1 MNLTFRKFFK
11 ILPKEYSF
19 LGCSSLLP
27 RSHGVSRFPTSFSV
41 FSVLQAIVLF
51 SIYPSGLKAQDPQ
64 LVDRYLSSIQPSIQ
78 LQFNEGMAEIAS
90 KWKEADNDLQKF
102 QLLDERTGLL
112 EKTVPDR
119 KIEEW
124 VGRII
129 KLGISKQGD
138 AFLSIRLS
146 GSISKGNQNKT
157 KQEAKKN
164 SAGMNENK
172 DLTGAVFLTRD
183 ERLSDL
189 DDKSLIPA
197 GTPLFNLLKRFKSG
211 DEVRFNAQLLP
222 EMGTFIREIDAEM
235 DSRLLNPKFV
245 SRFEYLE
252 KIDIPEQRQSSLR
265 KSESIPESGKDLEKK
280 PFIRKASSEEQPEIP
295 DKDLLALLPK
305 IDLHLF
311 NEYRLSQYDWNYSN
325 FMDRWFRQVRMNLQ
339 TYPPSDYWSGDFPQ
353 GGRVI
358 LQLQLRKDGTIIKH
372 STRSEGSVSM
382 MMKEHVERAVFSYE
396 LPKLPEHFKHSILS
410 VGFFHDFPPMPHLL
424 FLQKGQEA
432 SPKKTSIE
440 PGKTMTPFEEAS
452 AKISRRL
459 QRKIK
464 LKQTLELYHFE
475 LRKRIEDKIRVFQ
488 NFPENERML
497 IQLKITR
504 PVSGTRWD
512 ILEEPQSPAFRLV
525 LLNALER
532 SKIPPLPKLL
542 QDREEY
548 TVLLDIRP

>member
-1 MNLTFRKFFK
+1 MFTKFLK

-51 SIYPSGLKAQDPQ
+51 SIYSSDLKAQDPQ
-64 LVDRYLSSIQPSIQ
+64 LVDRYLSSIQPSTQ

-138 AFLSIRLS
+138 AYLSIRLS
-146 GSISKGNQNKT
+146 GNMSKGNQNKT
-157 KQEAKKN
+157 KQLAKKN
-164 SAGMNENK
+164 SDKVDENK

-325 FMDRWFRQVRMNLQ
+325 FMGRWFRQVRMNLQ
-339 TYPPSDYWSGDFPQ
+339 TYPPSDYWSGEFPQ

-372 STRSEGSVSM
+372 FTRSEGSVSM

-424 FLQKGQEA
+424 FLQKDQEA

-504 PVSGTRWD
+504 PVSETRWD

>member
-1 MNLTFRKFFK
+1 MFTKFLK

-64 LVDRYLSSIQPSIQ
+64 LVDRYLSSIQPSTQ

-146 GSISKGNQNKT
+146 GSISKGNQIET

-252 KIDIPEQRQSSLR
+252 KIDIPEQRQSILR
-265 KSESIPESGKDLEKK
+265 ESESIPESGKDLEKK

-325 FMDRWFRQVRMNLQ
+325 FMDRWFRQVKMNLQ
-339 TYPPSDYWSGDFPQ
+339 TYPPSDYWSGEFPQ

-358 LQLQLRKDGTIIKH
+358 LQLQLTKDGTIIKH

-432 SPKKTSIE
+432 SPKKTSIK

-512 ILEEPQSPAFRLV
+512 ILEEPLSPAFRLV

>member
-1 MNLTFRKFFK
+1 MFTKFLK

-51 SIYPSGLKAQDPQ
+51 SIYSSDLKAQDPQ
-64 LVDRYLSSIQPSIQ
+64 LVDRYLSSIQPSTQ

-146 GSISKGNQNKT
+146 GSISKGNHNKT
-157 KQEAKKN
+157 KQVAKKN
-164 SAGMNENK
+164 SDGMNENK

-265 KSESIPESGKDLEKK
+265 KSESIPESGKDPEKK
-280 PFIRKASSEEQPEIP
+280 TYIRKPSSEEQPEIP

-339 TYPPSDYWSGDFPQ
+339 TNPPSDYWSGEFPQ

-358 LQLQLRKDGTIIKH
+358 LQLQLTKDGTIIKH

-432 SPKKTSIE
+432 SPKKTAIE

>member
-1 MNLTFRKFFK
+1 MNLMFTKFLK

-27 RSHGVSRFPTSFSV
+27 RSHGVSLFRTLFSV

-64 LVDRYLSSIQPSIQ
+64 LVDRYLSSIQPSTQ

-146 GSISKGNQNKT
+146 GNISKGNQYKT
-157 KQEAKKN
+157 KQVAKKN

-265 KSESIPESGKDLEKK
+265 KAESIPESGKDLEKK

-339 TYPPSDYWSGDFPQ
+339 TYPPSDYWSGEFPQ

-382 MMKEHVERAVFSYE
+382 MMKEHVERAVLSYE

-424 FLQKGQEA
+424 FLQKDQEA

-440 PGKTMTPFEEAS
+440 PGKTLTPFEEAS

>member
-1 MNLTFRKFFK
+1 MNLTFTKFFK

-19 LGCSSLLP
+19 VGCISLLP
-27 RSHGVSRFPTSFSV
+27 RSHGVSLIPISFSV
-41 FSVLQAIVLF
+41 FSVLHAFVLF

-64 LVDRYLSSIQPSIQ
+64 LVDRYLSSIQPSTQ
-78 LQFNEGMAEIAS
+78 LQFNEGMAKIAS
-90 KWKEADNDLQKF
+90 KWKEVDNDLQKF

-138 AFLSIRLS
+138 AYISILLS
-146 GSISKGNQNKT
+146 GSISKGNQIET

-265 KSESIPESGKDLEKK
+265 KSENIPESGKDLEKK

-358 LQLQLRKDGTIIKH
+358 LQLQLTKDGTIIKH

-424 FLQKGQEA
+424 FLQKDQEA

>member
-1 MNLTFRKFFK
+1 MNLMFTKFLK

-64 LVDRYLSSIQPSIQ
+64 LVDRYLSSIQPSTQ
-78 LQFNEGMAEIAS
+78 LLFNEGMAEIAS

-325 FMDRWFRQVRMNLQ
+325 FMDRWFRQVKMNLQ

-358 LQLQLRKDGTIIKH
+358 LQLQLTKDGTIIKH

-382 MMKEHVERAVFSYE
+382 MMKEHVERAVLSYE

>member
-1 MNLTFRKFFK
+1 MNLMFTKFLK

-64 LVDRYLSSIQPSIQ
+64 LVDRYLSSIQPATQ

-157 KQEAKKN
+157 KQEAEKN
-164 SAGMNENK
+164 SDGMNETK

-353 GGRVI
+353 GGRI
-358 LQLQLRKDGTIIKH
+358 TLQLQLRKDGTIIKH

-382 MMKEHVERAVFSYE
+382 MMKEHVERAVLSYE
-396 LPKLPEHFKHSILS
+396 LPKLPEHFKHTMLS

-424 FLQKGQEA
+424 FLQRGEEA

-440 PGKTMTPFEEAS
+440 PGKSMTPFEEAS

>member
-1 MNLTFRKFFK
+1 MNLMFTKFLK
-11 ILPKEYSF
+11 IFPKEYSF

-27 RSHGVSRFPTSFSV
+27 RNHGVSRFPTSFSI

-51 SIYPSGLKAQDPQ
+51 SIYPSDLNAQDPL
-64 LVDRYLSSIQPSIQ
+64 LVDRYLSSIQPSNQ
-78 LQFNEGMAEIAS
+78 LQFNQGMAEIAS

-112 EKTVPDR
+112 EKSVPDR

-124 VGRII
+124 VGRIM

-146 GSISKGNQNKT
+146 GSISKGNQIGK
-157 KQEAKKN
+157 KQEDKKN
-164 SAGMNENK
+164 SAGMNKNN

-222 EMGTFIREIDAEM
+222 EMGTYIREIDAEM
-235 DSRLLNPKFV
+235 ESRLLNPKFV

-252 KIDIPEQRQSSLR
+252 KIDIPEQRQSNLR
-265 KSESIPESGKDLEKK
+265 KSGSMLDSRKDPEKK
-280 PFIRKASSEEQPEIP
+280 PFIRKASSKEQPEIP
-295 DKDLLALLPK
+295 DQDLLALLPK

-339 TYPPSDYWSGDFPQ
+339 TYPPSDYWSGNFPQ

-358 LQLQLRKDGTIIKH
+358 LQLQLTKDGTIIKH

-396 LPKLPEHFKHSILS
+396 LPKLPEHFKHSILN
-410 VGFFHDFPPMPHLL
+410 VGIFHDFPPMPHLL

-432 SPKKTSIE
+432 SPNKNSIE
-440 PGKTMTPFEEAS
+440 PGKTLTPYEEAS

-512 ILEEPQSPAFRLV
+512 ILEEPLSPAFRLV

>member
-1 MNLTFRKFFK
+1 MNLMFTKFLK

-64 LVDRYLSSIQPSIQ
+64 LVDRYLSSIQPSTQ

-146 GSISKGNQNKT
+146 GSISKGNQIKT

-339 TYPPSDYWSGDFPQ
+339 TYPPSDYWSGEFPQ

-358 LQLQLRKDGTIIKH
+358 LQLQLTKDGTIIKH

-440 PGKTMTPFEEAS
+440 PGKTLTPFEEAS

>member
-1 MNLTFRKFFK
+1 MLTKFFK
-11 ILPKEYSF
+11 ILPKEYAF
-19 LGCSSLLP
+19 LGCSSLFP

-64 LVDRYLSSIQPSIQ
+64 LVDRYLSSIQPSSQ

-138 AFLSIRLS
+138 AFLSIQLS
-146 GSISKGNQNKT
+146 GSISKGNQIET

-164 SAGMNENK
+164 SAGMDENK

-280 PFIRKASSEEQPEIP
+280 PFIIKASSEEQPEIP

-305 IDLHLF
+305 IDLYLF

-339 TYPPSDYWSGDFPQ
+339 TYPPSDYWSGEFPQ

>member
-1 MNLTFRKFFK
+1 MFTKFLK

-51 SIYPSGLKAQDPQ
+51 SIYPSDLKAQDPQ
-64 LVDRYLSSIQPSIQ
+64 LVDRYLSSIQPSTQ

-146 GSISKGNQNKT
+146 GNMSKGNQNKT
-157 KQEAKKN
+157 KQLAKKN
-164 SAGMNENK
+164 SDKVDENK

-339 TYPPSDYWSGDFPQ
+339 TYPPSDYWSGEFPQ

-424 FLQKGQEA
+424 FLQKDQEA
-432 SPKKTSIE
+432 SPKKTAIE

>member
-1 MNLTFRKFFK
+1 MNLMFTKFLK
-11 ILPKEYSF
+11 ILSKEYSF

-51 SIYPSGLKAQDPQ
+51 SIYPSGLKAQDLH
-64 LVDRYLSSIQPSIQ
+64 LVDRYLNSIQPSTQ

-138 AFLSIRLS
+138 AYISILLS

-157 KQEAKKN
+157 KQVAKKN
-164 SAGMNENK
+164 SAGMNKNT

-265 KSESIPESGKDLEKK
+265 KSENIPESGKDLEKK

-295 DKDLLALLPK
+295 DKDLLTLLPK

-339 TYPPSDYWSGDFPQ
+339 TYPPSDYWSGEFPQ

-358 LQLQLRKDGTIIKH
+358 LQLQLTKDGTIIKH

-382 MMKEHVERAVFSYE
+382 MMKEHVERAVLSYE

-410 VGFFHDFPPMPHLL
+410 VGIFHDFPPMPHLL

-440 PGKTMTPFEEAS
+440 PGKTMSPFEETS

-548 TVLLDIRP
+548 IILLDIRP

>member
-1 MNLTFRKFFK
+1 MFTKFLK

-41 FSVLQAIVLF
+41 FSVLQATVF
-51 SIYPSGLKAQDPQ
+51 FCIYPSGLKAQDPQ
-64 LVDRYLSSIQPSIQ
+64 LVDRYLSSIQPSTQ

-146 GSISKGNQNKT
+146 GSISKGNQIKT

-339 TYPPSDYWSGDFPQ
+339 TYPPSDYWSGEFPQ

-358 LQLQLRKDGTIIKH
+358 LQLQLTKDGTIIKH

>member
-1 MNLTFRKFFK
+1 MNLMFTKFLK

-19 LGCSSLLP
+19 LGCSSLLT
-27 RSHGVSRFPTSFSV
+27 RSHGVSLFRTSFSV

-64 LVDRYLSSIQPSIQ
+64 LVDRYLSSIQPSTQ
-78 LQFNEGMAEIAS
+78 LLFNEGMAEIAS

-146 GSISKGNQNKT
+146 GSISKGNQIET
-157 KQEAKKN
+157 KQEAKKI
-164 SAGMNENK
+164 SDGMNKNK

-197 GTPLFNLLKRFKSG
+197 GIPLFNLLKRFKSG

-265 KSESIPESGKDLEKK
+265 KSENIPESGKDLEKK

-339 TYPPSDYWSGDFPQ
+339 TYPPSDYWSGEFPQ

-358 LQLQLRKDGTIIKH
+358 LQLQLTKDGTIIKH

-424 FLQKGQEA
+424 FLQKDQEA

-440 PGKTMTPFEEAS
+440 LGKTMTPFEEAS

-542 QDREEY
+542 QDRKEH

>member
-1 MNLTFRKFFK
+1 MNLMFTKFLK

-64 LVDRYLSSIQPSIQ
+64 LVDRYLSSIQPSTQ

-146 GSISKGNQNKT
+146 GSTSKGNQNKT
-157 KQEAKKN
+157 KQLAKKN
-164 SAGMNENK
+164 SDKVDENK

-235 DSRLLNPKFV
+235 DL
-245 SRFEYLE
+245 
-252 KIDIPEQRQSSLR
+252 SL
-265 KSESIPESGKDLEKK
+265 IH
-280 PFIRKASSEEQPEIP
+280 I
-295 DKDLLALLPK
+295 
-305 IDLHLF
+305 
-311 NEYRLSQYDWNYSN
+311 
-325 FMDRWFRQVRMNLQ
+325 
-339 TYPPSDYWSGDFPQ
+339 
-353 GGRVI
+353 
-358 LQLQLRKDGTIIKH
+358 
-372 STRSEGSVSM
+372 
-382 MMKEHVERAVFSYE
+382 
-396 LPKLPEHFKHSILS
+396 
-410 VGFFHDFPPMPHLL
+410 
-424 FLQKGQEA
+424 
-432 SPKKTSIE
+432 
-440 PGKTMTPFEEAS
+440 
-452 AKISRRL
+452 
-459 QRKIK
+459 
-464 LKQTLELYHFE
+464 
-475 LRKRIEDKIRVFQ
+475 
-488 NFPENERML
+488 
-497 IQLKITR
+497 
-504 PVSGTRWD
+504 
-512 ILEEPQSPAFRLV
+512 
-525 LLNALER
+525 
-532 SKIPPLPKLL
+532 
-542 QDREEY
+542 
-548 TVLLDIRP
+548 

>member
-1 MNLTFRKFFK
+1 MFTKFLK

-19 LGCSSLLP
+19 LECSSLLP

-41 FSVLQAIVLF
+41 FSVLQATVF
-51 SIYPSGLKAQDPQ
+51 FCIYPSGLKAQDSQ
-64 LVDRYLSSIQPSIQ
+64 LVDRYLSSIQPSTQ

-146 GSISKGNQNKT
+146 GSISKRNQIKT
-157 KQEAKKN
+157 KQEAEKN
-164 SAGMNENK
+164 PAGMNENK

-265 KSESIPESGKDLEKK
+265 KSESIPESGKDHEKK
-280 PFIRKASSEEQPEIP
+280 PSIRKASSEEQPEIP

-358 LQLQLRKDGTIIKH
+358 LQLQLTKDGTIIKH

-424 FLQKGQEA
+424 FLQKDQEA

-532 SKIPPLPKLL
+532 SNIPPLPKLL

>member
-1 MNLTFRKFFK
+1 MFTKFLK

-64 LVDRYLSSIQPSIQ
+64 LVDRYLSSIQPSTQ

-102 QLLDERTGLL
+102 QLLDERTGFL

-157 KQEAKKN
+157 KQEAEKN
-164 SAGMNENK
+164 SDGMNETK

-358 LQLQLRKDGTIIKH
+358 LQLQLTKDGTIIKH

-424 FLQKGQEA
+424 FLQKDQEA

>member
-1 MNLTFRKFFK
+1 MFTKFLK

-51 SIYPSGLKAQDPQ
+51 SIYSSDLKAQDPQ
-64 LVDRYLSSIQPSIQ
+64 LVDRYLSSIQPSTQ

-157 KQEAKKN
+157 KQEAEKN
-164 SAGMNENK
+164 SDGMNETK

-358 LQLQLRKDGTIIKH
+358 LQLQLTKDGTIIKH

>member
-1 MNLTFRKFFK
+1 MNLTFTKFFK
-11 ILPKEYSF
+11 IPPKEYSF
-19 LGCSSLLP
+19 LWSISLLP
-27 RSHGVSRFPTSFSV
+27 KNHGVSLIPISFSL
-41 FSVLQAIVLF
+41 FLVLQAIVLF
-51 SIYPSGLKAQDPQ
+51 PIYSSDLKAQDPQ

-112 EKTVPDR
+112 EKTVLDR

-138 AFLSIRLS
+138 AYISILLS

-157 KQEAKKN
+157 KQVAKKN
-164 SAGMNENK
+164 SAGMNENT

-265 KSESIPESGKDLEKK
+265 KSESIPESGKDPEKK
-280 PFIRKASSEEQPEIP
+280 TYIQKSSSEEQPEIP

-339 TYPPSDYWSGDFPQ
+339 TYPPSDYWSGDFPK

-382 MMKEHVERAVFSYE
+382 MMKEHVERAFLSYE

-497 IQLKITR
+497 IQLKISR

>member
-1 MNLTFRKFFK
+1 MNLTFTKFFK

-64 LVDRYLSSIQPSIQ
+64 LVDRYLSSIQPSSQ

-138 AFLSIRLS
+138 AYISILLS
-146 GSISKGNQNKT
+146 GSSSKGNQNKT
-157 KQEAKKN
+157 KQVAKKN

-339 TYPPSDYWSGDFPQ
+339 TYPISDYWSGEFPQ

-358 LQLQLRKDGTIIKH
+358 LQLQLTKDGTIIKH

-382 MMKEHVERAVFSYE
+382 MMKENVERAIFSYE

-532 SKIPPLPKLL
+532 SKIPPLPKFL
-542 QDREEY
+542 QNREEY

>member
-1 MNLTFRKFFK
+1 MNLMFTKFFK

-51 SIYPSGLKAQDPQ
+51 SIYSSDLKAQDPQ
-64 LVDRYLSSIQPSIQ
+64 LVDRYLSSIQPSSQ

-157 KQEAKKN
+157 KQEAEKN
-164 SAGMNENK
+164 SDGMNETK

-265 KSESIPESGKDLEKK
+265 KAESIPESGKDLEKK

-358 LQLQLRKDGTIIKH
+358 LQLQLTKDGTIIKH

-382 MMKEHVERAVFSYE
+382 MMKEHVERAVLSYE

-432 SPKKTSIE
+432 SPKKTSIK

-504 PVSGTRWD
+504 PVSGTQWD

>member
-1 MNLTFRKFFK
+1 MFTKFLK

-51 SIYPSGLKAQDPQ
+51 SIYSSDLKAQDPQ
-64 LVDRYLSSIQPSIQ
+64 LVDRYLSSIQPSTQ

-146 GSISKGNQNKT
+146 GSISKGNQIKT
-157 KQEAKKN
+157 KQEAEKN
-164 SAGMNENK
+164 PAGMNENK

-325 FMDRWFRQVRMNLQ
+325 FMGRWFRQVRMNLQ

-424 FLQKGQEA
+424 FLQKDQEA

-440 PGKTMTPFEEAS
+440 PGKTLTPFEEAS

>member
-1 MNLTFRKFFK
+1 MENTFHGS
-11 ILPKEYSF
+11 I
-19 LGCSSLLP
+19 SLLSK
-27 RSHGVSRFPTSFSV
+27 SHGVSRFPTSFSV
-41 FSVLQAIVLF
+41 FSVLQAILLL
-51 SIYPSGLKAQDPQ
+51 SIYPSDLKAQDPQ
-64 LVDRYLSSIQPSIQ
+64 LVDRYLSSIQPSTQ

-146 GSISKGNQNKT
+146 GSISKGNQIGI
-157 KQEAKKN
+157 KQEAEKN
-164 SAGMNENK
+164 LDGVNENK

-265 KSESIPESGKDLEKK
+265 KSESIPESGKDPEKK
-280 PFIRKASSEEQPEIP
+280 PFIRKASSEGQPENP

-358 LQLQLRKDGTIIKH
+358 LQLQVTKNGTIIKH

-424 FLQKGQEA
+424 FLQKGQEP
-432 SPKKTSIE
+432 SPKKKSIE
-440 PGKTMTPFEEAS
+440 PGKTMSPFEEAS

-532 SKIPPLPKLL
+532 SRIPPLPKLL
-542 QDREEY
+542 QDRKEY

>member
-1 MNLTFRKFFK
+1 MFTKFLK

-64 LVDRYLSSIQPSIQ
+64 LVDRYLSSIQPSSQ

-138 AFLSIRLS
+138 AYISILLS

-157 KQEAKKN
+157 KQVAKKN

-252 KIDIPEQRQSSLR
+252 KIDIPEQRQSNLR

-339 TYPPSDYWSGDFPQ
+339 TYPPSDYWSGKFPK

-358 LQLQLRKDGTIIKH
+358 LQLQLTKDGTIIKH

-432 SPKKTSIE
+432 SPKKNSIE
-440 PGKTMTPFEEAS
+440 PGKTLTPFEEAS

>member
-1 MNLTFRKFFK
+1 MFTKFLK

-64 LVDRYLSSIQPSIQ
+64 LVDRYLSSIQPSTQ

-157 KQEAKKN
+157 KQEAEKN
-164 SAGMNENK
+164 SDGMNETK

-265 KSESIPESGKDLEKK
+265 KAESIPESGKDLEKK

-339 TYPPSDYWSGDFPQ
+339 TYPPSDYWSGEFPQ

-358 LQLQLRKDGTIIKH
+358 LQLQLTKDGTIIKH

-382 MMKEHVERAVFSYE
+382 MMKEHVERAVLSYE

-424 FLQKGQEA
+424 FLQKDQEA
-432 SPKKTSIE
+432 SSKKTSIE
-440 PGKTMTPFEEAS
+440 PGKTLSPFEEAS

>member
-1 MNLTFRKFFK
+1 MFTKFLK

-41 FSVLQAIVLF
+41 FSVLQATVF
-51 SIYPSGLKAQDPQ
+51 FCIYPSGLKAQDPQ
-64 LVDRYLSSIQPSIQ
+64 LVDRYLSSIQPSTQ

-157 KQEAKKN
+157 KQEAEKN
-164 SAGMNENK
+164 SDGMNETK

-265 KSESIPESGKDLEKK
+265 KAESIPESGKDLEKK

-325 FMDRWFRQVRMNLQ
+325 FMGRWFRQVRMNLQ
-339 TYPPSDYWSGDFPQ
+339 TYPPSDYWSGEFPQ

-440 PGKTMTPFEEAS
+440 PGKTLTPFEEAS

>member
-1 MNLTFRKFFK
+1 MNLMFTKFLK

-64 LVDRYLSSIQPSIQ
+64 LVDRYLSSIQPSTQ

-146 GSISKGNQNKT
+146 GSISKGNQIKT
-157 KQEAKKN
+157 KQEAEKN
-164 SAGMNENK
+164 SDGVDENK

-339 TYPPSDYWSGDFPQ
+339 TYPPSDYWSGEFPQ

-432 SPKKTSIE
+432 SPKKNSIE
-440 PGKTMTPFEEAS
+440 PGKTLTPFEEAS

>member
-1 MNLTFRKFFK
+1 MNLMFTKFLK

-27 RSHGVSRFPTSFSV
+27 RSHGVSCFPTSYSV

-64 LVDRYLSSIQPSIQ
+64 LVDRYLSSIQPSSQ

-146 GSISKGNQNKT
+146 GSMSKGNQIKT
-157 KQEAKKN
+157 KQEAEKN
-164 SAGMNENK
+164 PAGMNENK

-339 TYPPSDYWSGDFPQ
+339 TYPPSDYWSGEFPQ

-358 LQLQLRKDGTIIKH
+358 LQLQLTKDGTIIKH

>member
-1 MNLTFRKFFK
+1 MNLMFTKFFK

-51 SIYPSGLKAQDPQ
+51 SIYSSDLKAQDPQ
-64 LVDRYLSSIQPSIQ
+64 LVDRYLSSIQPSSQ

-146 GSISKGNQNKT
+146 GSISKGNQIES
-157 KQEAKKN
+157 KQEAEKN
-164 SAGMNENK
+164 SAGMNKNT

-325 FMDRWFRQVRMNLQ
+325 FMGRWFRQVRMNLQ
-339 TYPPSDYWSGDFPQ
+339 TYPPSDYWSGEFPQ

-396 LPKLPEHFKHSILS
+396 LPKLPEHFKHTILS

-424 FLQKGQEA
+424 FLQKDQEA
-432 SPKKTSIE
+432 SPKKTAIE

-464 LKQTLELYHFE
+464 LKQTLELYHFK

-504 PVSGTRWD
+504 PVSETRWD